1 MKNNFEDRL
10 NAILSE
16 VTSEKFLKKKGLV
29 GEIPFYVFDYPPD
42 KELRMRKHL
51 EFMEERIKTYHSE
64 VKFIHINLFELMIEH
79 LQQRGT
85 LDKCFNMEVEKG
97 PEHLWKA
104 LSASVKPENFVK
116 IIAQKYDFF
125 GLDLVF
131 ISGIGTIW
139 PWVRAHSLL
148 NNLQSLTGDISVV
161 LFYPGAYSGR
171 AFNLFG
177 KMNADNYYRAFRLV
191 PE

>member
-10 NAILSE
+10 NAILPE
-16 VTSEKFLKKKGLV
+16 VTSERFLKKKGLV

-51 EFMEERIKTYHSE
+51 EFMEERIKSYHSE
-64 VKFIHINLFELMIEH
+64 VKFIHIHLFELMIEH

-85 LDKCFNMEVEKG
+85 LDKCFNMEIEKG
-97 PEHLWKA
+97 PGNLWKA

-116 IIAQKYDFF
+116 IMAQKYNFS
-125 GLDLVF
+125 GIDLVF

-148 NNLQSLTGDISVV
+148 NNLQSVTGDISVV
-161 LFYPGAYSGR
+161 LFYPGTYSGQ